1 MKKTL
6 VKPRLKNI
14 EETKDY
20 FVEEINQNKLMSKTH
35 KKVCPVI
42 NYIEQLLILASAITG
57 CVSISLVGI
66 PIGIVS
72 SAEGLPIYGISPGIK
87 KFKSI
92 IKKKKKHNKIVLLAK
107 N

>member
-1 MKKTL
+1 
-6 VKPRLKNI
+6 
-14 EETKDY
+14 
-20 FVEEINQNKLMSKTH
+20 MSKTH

-42 NYIEQLLILASAITG
+42 NYIEQLLISASAITG

-72 SAEGLPIYGISPGIK
+72 SAEGLTIYGITPGIK

-92 IKKKKKHNKIVLLAK
+92 IKKKKKHNKIVLFAT